1 MFVVSHRLKCQPVL
15 AVLGL
20 NLIGAFSSKEKPR
33 LTFESFPS
41 QSRRLF
47 RGATQSI
54 LNSYCG
60 LECDVCRWDQG
71 FCEAK
76 QLLKPLNAL

>member
-54 LNSYCG
+54 LNAVQSVLQTG
-60 LECDVCRWDQG
+60 L
-71 FCEAK
+71 
-76 QLLKPLNAL
+76 LLLWFGMRRLSLGSGVL